1 MAEWTEGALTRR
13 EVLRRGAL
21 ASAALGLAPLLA
33 ACSDDGGATSAAE
46 PPRRLRVAAIDDP
59 SLASLEDLVKRW
71 GAGRE
76 LEIDYD
82 AVPADEQYE
91 RIKRDAL
98 GGEGAYDV
106 YLLDDSWLPELA
118 AAGALREA
126 GLKRADVADV
136 LPAAAALAT
145 WPPVSGPRM
154 PAFARAEPAL
164 YGVPLALR
172 VQMLAYNEAAFPQPP
187 ASWSD
192 VVRGARRA
200 RRLKPPLA
208 GLSLAAEAGPPMA
221 RSYLPFL
228 RSYGGVPIDDGWQVR
243 YATDAGVDALQ
254 RLFSFLP
261 FLAPGSTR
269 RDDAEAAA
277 EVLEGRAA
285 AGIVT
290 SDAMSAAKP
299 GVALAPL
306 PRERAQGGLVGGS
319 VMAVAARS
327 PRPADGTALL
337 RHLLEPGVQSGL
349 AGEGVLPATARAV
362 RGGAAASAHPWL
374 PVAATGLLAAEPSA
388 RTPDGAKLDEILG
401 RHLHDALLDAQRQ
414 RTDLRGIATRA
425 LAAATA
431 ESETY
436 LTRQGGYYR

>member
-59 SLASLEDLVKRW
+59 SLASLEDLVTRW

-106 YLLDDSWLPELA
+106 YVLDDSWLPELA

-187 ASWSD
+187 ATWSD

-200 RRLKPPLA
+200 RAPQARRSRGSASPPRPGRRWRAATSRSCAPTAASRSTTA
-208 GLSLAAEAGPPMA
+208 GRCATPPTRA
-221 RSYLPFL
+221 
-228 RSYGGVPIDDGWQVR
+228 
-243 YATDAGVDALQ
+243 
-254 RLFSFLP
+254 
-261 FLAPGSTR
+261 STR
-269 RDDAEAAA
+269 CSASSRSCPSS
-277 EVLEGRAA
+277 LRA
-285 AGIVT
+285 
-290 SDAMSAAKP
+290 
-299 GVALAPL
+299 
-306 PRERAQGGLVGGS
+306 
-319 VMAVAARS
+319 
-327 PRPADGTALL
+327 RPA
-337 RHLLEPGVQSGL
+337 
-349 AGEGVLPATARAV
+349 ATTPRRPPRCSRGARP
-362 RGGAAASAHPWL
+362 RAS
-374 PVAATGLLAAEPSA
+374 
-388 RTPDGAKLDEILG
+388 
-401 RHLHDALLDAQRQ
+401 
-414 RTDLRGIATRA
+414 
-425 LAAATA
+425 
-431 ESETY
+431 
-436 LTRQGGYYR
+436 